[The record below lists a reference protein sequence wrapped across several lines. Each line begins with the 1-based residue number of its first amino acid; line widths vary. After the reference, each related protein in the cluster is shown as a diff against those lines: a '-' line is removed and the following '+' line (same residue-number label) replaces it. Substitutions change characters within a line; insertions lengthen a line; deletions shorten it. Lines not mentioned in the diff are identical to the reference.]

1 MGMEVEGLFE
11 ERRAVVDYC
20 VENGFVVLPSCVHMG
35 EACVFGNLCL
45 KYLCLKYFCSV
56 GFIGPSL
63 PGQAES

>member
-35 EACVFGNLCL
+35 EACVFEI
-45 KYLCLKYFCSV
+45 LCLKYFCSV
-56 GFIGPSL
+56 GFISPSL

>member
-1 MGMEVEGLFE
+1 M
-11 ERRAVVDYC
+11 DYW
-20 VENGFVVLPSCVHMG
+20 VENCFVVLPSCVHMG
-35 EACVFGNLCL
+35 EACVFEILCL

>member
-1 MGMEVEGLFE
+1 M
-11 ERRAVVDYC
+11 DYW
-20 VENGFVVLPSCVHMG
+20 VENCFVVLPSCVHMG